1 MLKAVLFDLDGTLAD
16 TDPLHLLAWRE
27 VLAPYGLKVDPAFYR
42 ERISGR
48 LNPEIV
54 RDLLGLE
61 GEEAERLIATKEARF
76 RELAQGLRPTPG
88 LPEFLERIREKGLLW
103 GVVTNAPR
111 ENARHVLEA
120 LDLEEGPALLL
131 AYAPGEELGRWM
143 GKNPAFFQAM
153 RVFHQ
158 LLLALAHM
166 HEKGLVHRDVKPENI
181 LVNAGEAR
189 LLDFDLSGPAQERF
203 QKPLLLGTPAYLA
216 PELLRGLPSG
226 PEADVYA
233 AGIILYWMLTGE
245 HPFADPSGQVSLD
258 PDRGPHPPVAGLGE
272 EAALYLERLLA
283 PDPKA
288 RFPTAQ
294 EALRAFPF

>member
-1 MLKAVLFDLDGTLAD
+1 MVPGFSEGIVGAVSLVGKTL
-16 TDPLHLLAWRE
+16 
-27 VLAPYGLKVDPAFYR
+27 
-42 ERISGR
+42 SGR
-48 LNPEIV
+48 YRVVRPLARGALARVYLAFDPFGTPYALNP
-54 RDLLGLE
+54 
-61 GEEAERLIATKEARF
+61 
-76 RELAQGLRPTPG
+76 
-88 LPEFLERIREKGLLW
+88 
-103 GVVTNAPR
+103 
-111 ENARHVLEA
+111 VLEA

-143 GKNPAFFQAM
+143 GKSPAFSQAM

-245 HPFADPSGQVSLD
+245 HPFADPSGRVSLD

-294 EALRAFPF
+294 EALKAFPF

>member
-1 MLKAVLFDLDGTLAD
+1 MGDPPRPASGKHEAAHGAMVPGFSEGIVGAVSLVGKTL
-16 TDPLHLLAWRE
+16 
-27 VLAPYGLKVDPAFYR
+27 
-42 ERISGR
+42 SGR
-48 LNPEIV
+48 YRVVRPLARGALARVYLAFDPFGTPYALKLFPPKARPRRDRELWVGRRLAHPNLNP
-54 RDLLGLE
+54 
-61 GEEAERLIATKEARF
+61 
-76 RELAQGLRPTPG
+76 
-88 LPEFLERIREKGLLW
+88 
-103 GVVTNAPR
+103 
-111 ENARHVLEA
+111 VLEA

-143 GKNPAFFQAM
+143 GKSPAFSQAM

-245 HPFADPSGQVSLD
+245 HPFADPSGRVSLD

-294 EALRAFPF
+294 EALKAFPF

>member
-1 MLKAVLFDLDGTLAD
+1 MVPGFSEGIVGAVSLVGKTL
-16 TDPLHLLAWRE
+16 
-27 VLAPYGLKVDPAFYR
+27 
-42 ERISGR
+42 SGR
-48 LNPEIV
+48 YRVVRPLARGALARVYLAFDPFGTPYALKLFPPKARPRRDRELWVGQRLAHPNLNP
-54 RDLLGLE
+54 
-61 GEEAERLIATKEARF
+61 
-76 RELAQGLRPTPG
+76 
-88 LPEFLERIREKGLLW
+88 
-103 GVVTNAPR
+103 
-111 ENARHVLEA
+111 VLEA

-143 GKNPAFFQAM
+143 GKSPAFSQAM
-153 RVFHQ
+153 QVFHQ

-272 EAALYLERLLA
+272 EGALYLERLLA

-288 RFPTAQ
+288 RFPTAK
-294 EALRAFPF
+294 EALKAFPF